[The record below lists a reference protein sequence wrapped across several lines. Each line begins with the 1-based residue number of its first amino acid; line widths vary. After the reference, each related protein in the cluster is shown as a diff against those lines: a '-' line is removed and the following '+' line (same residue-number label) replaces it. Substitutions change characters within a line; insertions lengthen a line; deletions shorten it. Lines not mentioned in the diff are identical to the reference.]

1 MNKIGIKVG
10 VDIKFLLKELLNLEF
25 IENNIEKNCK
35 LIILDIDILNLKS
48 EVEHYCSYDLKVI
61 ILLDNFDRKELI
73 ELLSLNCSFQCI
85 LKHELNK
92 LKDVV
97 TKYFFRAKS
106 YKSFYLND
114 IYFKGIIEFSEILYI
129 DYYRTTRRVRF
140 NLINNESFFIKR
152 NFSDLDFL
160 ILEYQNFYRLGRGII
175 INMDLV
181 KILDYKEEKIIF
193 KDKTIL
199 YISKIKLKELERT
212 RVFEKNRIVLK
223 SL

>member
-1 MNKIGIKVG
+1 MDKIGLKVG
-10 VDIKFLLKELLNLEF
+10 MNIKILLKELLNLEF

-35 LIILDIDILNLKS
+35 LVILDIDILNLKS
-48 EVEHYCSYDLKVI
+48 EVEYYCLHELKVI
-61 ILLDNFDRKELI
+61 ILLDNFNQQELI

-85 LKHELNK
+85 LKQELSK
-92 LKDVV
+92 LKDIV
-97 TKYFFRAKS
+97 TKYFFRVKS

-114 IYFKGIIEFSEILYI
+114 IHFKGIVEFSEILYI
-129 DYYRTTRRVRF
+129 DYCRTTRRIRF
-140 NLINNESFFIKR
+140 NLINNESLFIKR

-160 ILEYQNFYRLGRGII
+160 ILEYQNFYKLGRGII
-175 INMDLV
+175 INMDLI

-212 RVFEKNRIVLK
+212 RVLEKNRIVLK

>member
-10 VDIKFLLKELLNLEF
+10 INIKFLLKELLDLEF

-35 LIILDIDILNLKS
+35 LVVLDIEILNFKN
-48 EVEHYCSYDLKVI
+48 EVKYYCSYGMKVI
-61 ILLDNFDRKELI
+61 ILLDNFNRKELN
-73 ELLSLNCSFQCI
+73 ELLSLNCNFQCV
-85 LKHELNK
+85 LKHELKK

-97 TKYFFRAKS
+97 TEYFFKVKN

-129 DYYRTTRRVRF
+129 DYCRTTRRIRF

-160 ILEYQNFYRLGRGII
+160 TLEYQSFYRLSRGVI
-175 INMDLV
+175 INIDLV
-181 KILDYKEEKIIF
+181 KFLDYKEEKIIF

-199 YISKIKLKELERT
+199 YISKIKLKELENT
-212 RVFEKNRIVLK
+212 GVFEEDKIVLK